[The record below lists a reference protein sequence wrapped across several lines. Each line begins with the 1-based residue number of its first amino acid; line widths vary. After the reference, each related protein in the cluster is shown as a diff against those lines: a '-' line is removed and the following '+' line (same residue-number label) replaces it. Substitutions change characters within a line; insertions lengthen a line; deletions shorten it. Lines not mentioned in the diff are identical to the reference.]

1 MANNNSNLIEKLL
14 GGSGLNQVWVKVF
27 SLVKI
32 LTGDVDVKNKGN
44 LQKQIDDVRSSVENM
59 GKNQARVFQT
69 VDELDTWLEEP
80 SNVAQLTA
88 GDNFYIV
95 ATDVPDYW
103 WDGTQKQ
110 PLEGQKVD
118 LSTYDQEINKLNE
131 DIDNLQN
138 QMASF
143 DAAKGDIAG
152 SVLGGYLGLSAVN
165 SWKDIVNAI
174 KTVILSGTAS
184 AEHVL
189 EGRTFYTSSL
199 TKQSGNMPNVPASS
213 GITLTSSD
221 GRKILNARE
230 VWITNNSDGIKRICL
245 ECPTT
250 GYYTSQSI
258 IATPVNGIQIGMAK
272 AEYRGV
278 VFNKVNYNL
287 GTTIEY
293 YGVDFYVNTWQYY
306 LSSEATF
313 IATIDTDSAYWS
325 ENSQISVTAP
335 EMSEDHRGDG
345 GFLRF
350 RVGIRCTERTSK
362 VSCIIFLKLVALC
375 PYL

>member
-131 DIDNLQN
+131 DIDNLQS
-138 QMASF
+138 QMTSF
-143 DAAKGDIAG
+143 EATK
-152 SVLGGYLGLSAVN
+152 S
-165 SWKDIVNAI
+165 DIVSSSLGQVIGLTASSVWSQIVEKIKSVVNRGALNWSGNNTTYSVQAGYYSGGNLDSRPSYNNGYNAGVAAADGRVNTGSASYTSGYNAGVNASKMGYATLRFSGKSKEFI
-174 KTVILSGTAS
+174 SVGTYTATRSGT
-184 AEHVL
+184 HL
-189 EGRTFYTSSL
+189 F
-199 TKQSGNMPNVPASS
+199 
-213 GITLTSSD
+213 
-221 GRKILNARE
+221 
-230 VWITNNSDGIKRICL
+230 
-245 ECPTT
+245 
-250 GYYTSQSI
+250 
-258 IATPVNGIQIGMAK
+258 
-272 AEYRGV
+272 
-278 VFNKVNYNL
+278 VFNKVSQNAENDMDGQALLNGQVISSFEGAAYSGSSSGNTYAWKFAYNL
-287 GTTIEY
+287 SAGQ
-293 YGVDFYVNTWQYY
+293 VV
-306 LSSEATF
+306 TF
-313 IATIDTDSAYWS
+313 QLRNHYSGSYTMIIDGA
-325 ENSQISVTAP
+325 
-335 EMSEDHRGDG
+335 
-345 GFLRF
+345 
-350 RVGIRCTERTSK
+350 
-362 VSCIIFLKLVALC
+362 VSF
-375 PYL
+375 

>member
-1 MANNNSNLIEKLL
+1 
-14 GGSGLNQVWVKVF
+14 
-27 SLVKI
+27 
-32 LTGDVDVKNKGN
+32 
-44 LQKQIDDVRSSVENM
+44 
-59 GKNQARVFQT
+59 
-69 VDELDTWLEEP
+69 
-80 SNVAQLTA
+80 
-88 GDNFYIV
+88 
-95 ATDVPDYW
+95 
-103 WDGTQKQ
+103 
-110 PLEGQKVD
+110 
-118 LSTYDQEINKLNE
+118 
-131 DIDNLQN
+131 
-138 QMASF
+138 MASF

-152 SVLGGYLGLSAVN
+152 SALGGYLGLSAVN

-184 AEHVL
+184 AEYVL

-258 IATPVNGIQIGMAK
+258 IATPANGIQIGMAK
-272 AEYRGV
+272 TEYRGI
-278 VFNKVNYNL
+278 VFNKVDYNL
-287 GTTIEY
+287 GTTMEY
-293 YGVDFYVNTWQYY
+293 YGVDFYVNTWPYY
-306 LSSEATF
+306 LTYGSTF

-325 ENSQISVTAP
+325 ENSQILVTAP
-335 EMSEDHRGDG
+335 ELSEDHRTDG
-345 GFLRF
+345 GFVRF
-350 RVGIRCTERTSK
+350 RVGVRCTERASK
-362 VSCIIFLKLVALC
+362 VSCIIYVKMIALC

>member
-1 MANNNSNLIEKLL
+1 
-14 GGSGLNQVWVKVF
+14 
-27 SLVKI
+27 
-32 LTGDVDVKNKGN
+32 
-44 LQKQIDDVRSSVENM
+44 
-59 GKNQARVFQT
+59 
-69 VDELDTWLEEP
+69 
-80 SNVAQLTA
+80 
-88 GDNFYIV
+88 
-95 ATDVPDYW
+95 
-103 WDGTQKQ
+103 
-110 PLEGQKVD
+110 
-118 LSTYDQEINKLNE
+118 
-131 DIDNLQN
+131 
-138 QMASF
+138 MASF

-278 VFNKVNYNL
+278 VFNL